1 MANAFTLATT
11 LPPDLFQANK
21 AVALAPVVSA
31 TYESAD
37 FSRSMNTRPHL
48 ANYEAISRAVM
59 SGQRDLADN
68 VVDKVKKDIEAYHT
82 GNIAKM
88 PVTKS
93 VPVLGMSSLKSATM
107 KHSQKAME

>member
-1 MANAFTLATT
+1 MADAFTLALT
-11 LPPDLFQANK
+11 LPPDLFQGNK

-37 FSRSMNTRPHL
+37 FSRTMNTRPHL

-68 VVDKVKKDIEAYHT
+68 VIEKVKKDMDAYHT

-88 PVTKS
+88 PATKS

>member
-1 MANAFTLATT
+1 MADAFTLATT
-11 LPPDLFQANK
+11 LPPDLFQGNK

-31 TYESAD
+31 TYESTD
-37 FSRSMNTRPHL
+37 FTRGLNTRSHL

-68 VVDKVKKDIEAYHT
+68 VIDKVKKDIEAYHM

-88 PVTKS
+88 PVTKTAT
-93 VPVLGMSSLKSATM
+93 VLGMHSLKSITM

>member
-11 LPPDLFQANK
+11 LPPDLYQGNQSI
-21 AVALAPVVSA
+21 ALAPVVSA

-37 FSRSMNTRPHL
+37 ITRSMNTRPHL
-48 ANYEAISRAVM
+48 VNYEAINRAVM

-68 VVDKVKKDIEAYHT
+68 VIDKVKKDIEAYHS

-88 PVTKS
+88 PPTQS
-93 VPVLGMSSLKSATM
+93 VAVLGMASMKSATM
-107 KHSQKAME
+107 KHSQKSMQ